1 MARVKYYD
9 QASHEWKYADAALNM
24 KGKDGYTP
32 QKGID
37 YFTEEDVRELTENV
51 LDQGVLTYNEQELT
65 EEQKAQARENIGID
79 QISFDKLTEDL
90 DADGF
95 RITNLP
101 LPQSG
106 SEPATK
112 EFVENFTIEGSTYV
126 ATDDGEGNVVIRPY
140 LADEDELVFKS
151 HIQNQNNPHGVTA
164 AQVGARPDT
173 WTPTAEEVG
182 AAIPEAVNSAKT
194 AAVTEAK
201 TFTNTQ
207 ITDRVVYGK
216 GKNLLKRTITGYN
229 SVGIVATVNPD
240 GSVTL
245 NGTSTNSTRVP
256 CGTAHLEGGKT
267 YVINGRPTGGEV
279 DDYRADLR
287 DSTGST
293 TLATDAGAGATY
305 TPQADMD
312 VLYIIRVGAGA
323 VFTGQTFYPMIRLA
337 TETDDTYEPYYEG
350 LMESVS
356 KSQVVNNFT
365 TTEPGFVADARAVKI
380 LNDNIEKISHIRE
393 FSPGQTVDI
402 TFGTYRTA
410 ALVFSAG
417 SVSKAICYIFSNGY
431 LSPLSTVDNVSAS
444 LSDDYKTITIT
455 NNNGSGLYAI
465 LGVLHLGTTSITVKT
480 RS

>member
-9 QASHEWKYADAALNM
+9 QASQEWKYADAALNM

-51 LDQGVLTYNEQELT
+51 L
-65 EEQKAQARENIGID
+65 D

-126 ATDDGEGNVVIRPY
+126 ATDDGEGNVTIRPY

-164 AQVGARPDT
+164 VQVGARPDT

-182 AAIPEAVNSAKT
+182 AATPEAVSSAKT

-201 TFTNTQ
+201 TYTNTQ
-207 ITDRVVYGK
+207 ITDRVIYGK
-216 GKNLLKRTITGYN
+216 GKNLLKNTAKSQTKTGITFTIN
-229 SVGIVATVNPD
+229 ED

-245 NGTSTNSTRVP
+245 NGTATNDCYFSIASGVLLQSGNYILSGCP
-256 CGTAHLEGGKT
+256 SGGAT
-267 YVINGRPTGGEV
+267 DRYILYAAP
-279 DDYRADLR
+279 D
-287 DSTGST
+287 TGSNSIDIGNGI
-293 TLATDAGAGATY
+293 AFSTDGTNKY
-305 TPQADMD
+305 S
-312 VLYIIRVGAGA
+312 ISIRVTRGVTVAGL
-323 VFTGQTFYPMIRLA
+323 TFYPMIRLA
-337 TETDDTYEPYYEG
+337 SETDDTYEPYYEG
-350 LMESVS
+350 LKEVHNKLSMELVYE
-356 KSQVVNNFT
+356 N
-365 TTEPGFVADARAVKI
+365 ADTSS
-380 LNDNIEKISHIRE
+380 EYE
-393 FSPGQTVDI
+393 EVDI
-402 TFGTYRTA
+402 PLNCDVDHILVEMKLSTTSTNYVSFICEKNKTTYCAAAAYNPQVRTVWFDKDTINFGYGRYYATFGSSVTTKDNTRMIPYR
-410 ALVFSAG
+410 V
-417 SVSKAICYIFSNGY
+417 YI
-431 LSPLSTVDNVSAS
+431 L
-444 LSDDYKTITIT
+444 KE
-455 NNNGSGLYAI
+455 
-465 LGVLHLGTTSITVKT
+465 GV
-480 RS
+480 